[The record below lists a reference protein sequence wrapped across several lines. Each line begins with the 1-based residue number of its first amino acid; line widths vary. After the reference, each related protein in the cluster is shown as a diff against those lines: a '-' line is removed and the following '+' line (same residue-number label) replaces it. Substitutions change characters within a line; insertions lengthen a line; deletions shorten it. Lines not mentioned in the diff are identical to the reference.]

1 VGAMADVV
9 ASLRAKLKTANTS
22 ETEARKE
29 LESLRAELEE
39 LREGGEE
46 LIRLRNQ
53 LNTLEGA
60 DVEKTRNLLSLQ
72 EELTK
77 KDRELQLTKKMLA
90 EVQED
95 SSRALLEA
103 QGEAQEAR
111 RAAGELQHAI
121 EERSGSST
129 VPYFPKPG
137 VALETQLADLQ
148 HAVDTVEA
156 ENEVLKAELA
166 EARSEM
172 EEQQQALLNAKVV
185 ADIASQDLE
194 LSAAWAR
201 IEMMEE
207 QTKQALEAARI
218 SEEAVQKANHT
229 TDEMILR
236 NRRSIKDLKDEMFAK
251 EAQQND
257 EIATLHKQL
266 EDANAEAQ
274 DYEQLADDLQG
285 QMEKLQTHTR
295 NKNMESSKRKTR
307 DMADLE
313 EQLEGEDMPTG
324 AKQQKMCKAAQL
336 KVRSVQQTCITMWAS
351 NAVLSQALNEV
362 KTRSQNNITNLNKLL
377 QEAREEYYTVEE
389 ERNEAISVLDQA
401 LAIYPELADQLN
413 STAD

>member
-1 VGAMADVV
+1 
-9 ASLRAKLKTANTS
+9 
-22 ETEARKE
+22 
-29 LESLRAELEE
+29 
-39 LREGGEE
+39 
-46 LIRLRNQ
+46 
-53 LNTLEGA
+53 
-60 DVEKTRNLLSLQ
+60 
-72 EELTK
+72 
-77 KDRELQLTKKMLA
+77 
-90 EVQED
+90 
-95 SSRALLEA
+95 
-103 QGEAQEAR
+103 
-111 RAAGELQHAI
+111 
-121 EERSGSST
+121 
-129 VPYFPKPG
+129 
-137 VALETQLADLQ
+137 
-148 HAVDTVEA
+148 VEA

-336 KVRSVQQTCITMWAS
+336 KLLGTMLLSSHNNQVRSVQQTCITMWAS